1 MRDVALVI
9 ATGALMVLFAV
20 AIRLLYLKITN
31 KDTAKTK
38 DLLNKVAIAFAI
50 PFAIGLVSTILNPP
64 AKSTDSTNAAQDNS
78 GKPAENQTEEK
89 ASDTS
94 FIFNADEYAKISV
107 DDLKA
112 KMGEPAD
119 IKDEENNK
127 TNNTSSVQIYSYDKD
142 SLHYE
147 FSVAD
152 NVVENV
158 SIYSDRYWNKK
169 GDYFKYEQ
177 DNRQDI
183 LEAFNIKPYSD
194 ASVYQN
200 DTEALKISGISNKI
214 SSFEVYD
221 TNGKNKTYGMVKIVY
236 NPKYTAPVPLTD
248 SQVLVSSL
256 IVVVIL
262 GLGAFIIIKMIRRTR
277 RINEAHNQMVQRLR
291 EQGMNQLEYFLLVS
305 GLPLPTNTSCMVTSW
320 QDRIEIEANN
330 TKFTLPKN
338 KIIDASLKTEVGI
351 SSHYETRNGE
361 IIEKERKMR
370 TTYLIFTYSKGESV
384 NYIKF
389 NVTNSIKQAN
399 SFINEIKS
407 GLTNKKNV
415 HL

>member
-1 MRDVALVI
+1 MRDITFAI
-9 ATGALMVLFAV
+9 AAGALMVLFGV
-20 AIRLLYLKITN
+20 AIKLLYLKITN
-31 KDTAKTK
+31 QDITKTK

-64 AKSTDSTNAAQDNS
+64 AKSADSSNAAVDTS
-78 GKPAENQTEEK
+78 SKPAENQTEEK

-94 FIFNADEYAKISV
+94 FIFDADEYAKISV
-107 DDLKA
+107 DDLKL

-119 IKDEENNK
+119 IKDEDNKK
-127 TNNTSSVQIYSYDKD
+127 TNNASPVQIYSYDKD

-152 NVVENV
+152 NAVEKV
-158 SIYSDRYWNKK
+158 MVYSGRHWNKK
-169 GDYFKYEQ
+169 GDYFKYEK

-183 LEAFNIKPYSD
+183 LEAFNIKPYSS
-194 ASVYQN
+194 ALVYQN
-200 DTEALKISGISNKI
+200 DTEALKITGISNKI

-221 TNGKNKTYGMVKIVY
+221 TNVKDKTYGMVKIVY
-236 NPKYTAPVPLTD
+236 NPKYSAPVPLSD
-248 SQVLVSSL
+248 SQVLISVL
-256 IVVVIL
+256 IAVVIIGFL
-262 GLGAFIIIKMIRRTR
+262 AFIMIKMIRRTR
-277 RINEAHNQMVQRLR
+277 RANAAYNQMVQRLR

-305 GLPLPTNTSCMVTSW
+305 GLPLPMNTSCRVTSW

-338 KIIDASLKTEVGI
+338 KIIDADLKTEVDI
-351 SSHYETRNGE
+351 SSHYETRNGQ

-407 GLTNKKNV
+407 GITKKKNV
-415 HL
+415 NL